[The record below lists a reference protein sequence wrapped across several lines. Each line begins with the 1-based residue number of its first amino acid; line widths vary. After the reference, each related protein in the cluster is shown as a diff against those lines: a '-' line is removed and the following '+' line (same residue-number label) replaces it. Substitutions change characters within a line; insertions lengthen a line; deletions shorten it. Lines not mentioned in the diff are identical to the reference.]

1 MKIQHFTQKPI
12 RLTTVMGVV
21 EFGNQGIAEVPR
33 PIGNFLCDS
42 DFGQPKGMLFCTPL
56 GDQGAGPADM
66 TVPQLKAILA
76 ERKIEVPAGAK
87 KAELVK
93 LIEESN
99 GAPTGGEAS
108 DAEKQGG

>member
-21 EFGNQGIAEVPR
+21 EFGNQGIAEGPR

-42 DFGQPKGMLFCTPL
+42 DFGQPKGMPFCTLL

-66 TVPQLKAILA
+66 TVPELKAILA
-76 ERKIEVPAGAK
+76 ERKVEVPAGAK

-93 LIEESN
+93 LVEESN
-99 GAPTGGEAS
+99 GTPTAGEGADAPA
-108 DAEKQGG
+108 QGG

>member
-42 DFGQPKGMLFCTPL
+42 DFGQPAGMAFCTLL

-66 TVPQLKAILA
+66 TVTQLKAMLA
-76 ERKIEVPAGAK
+76 ERGIEIPAGAK
-87 KAELVK
+87 KAGLVR

-99 GAPTGGEAS
+99 GTPTKGEGC